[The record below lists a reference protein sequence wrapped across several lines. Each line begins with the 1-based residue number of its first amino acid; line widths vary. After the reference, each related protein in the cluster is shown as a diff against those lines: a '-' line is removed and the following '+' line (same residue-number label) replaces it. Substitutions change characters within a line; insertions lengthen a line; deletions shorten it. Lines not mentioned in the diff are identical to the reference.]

1 MLRAV
6 VFACLWA
13 AAPTSSRTVKKQLRW
28 YLGNPPEVQEFIVRG
43 ERITFNHLTGEIG
56 NSGAIPAQPG
66 PAPGPRQEQFYSTY
80 HLQ

>member
-28 YLGNPPEVQEFIVRG
+28 YLGNPPEVQEFILG
-43 ERITFNHLTGEIG
+43 SNTQHLL
-56 NSGAIPAQPG
+56 NFSDDGAFARLRSRFVL
-66 PAPGPRQEQFYSTY
+66 ASC
-80 HLQ
+80 